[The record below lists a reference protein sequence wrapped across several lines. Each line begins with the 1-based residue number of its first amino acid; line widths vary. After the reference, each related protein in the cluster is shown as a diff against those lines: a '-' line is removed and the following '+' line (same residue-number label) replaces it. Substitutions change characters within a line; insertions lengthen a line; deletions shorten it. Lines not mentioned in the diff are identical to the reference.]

1 MKTMHGMA
9 LAAIA
14 ASALVAFPAQAGSD
28 KKGSLKQQVVGAWTM
43 KSNVLDQ
50 GGTKTEP
57 YGSDAKG
64 SVILTSSGRVA
75 LVITRADL
83 PKFASNNRTTG
94 TAEENKATVAGSIA
108 YFGTYTINEPE
119 KLLLM
124 KLEGCT
130 FPNWTGTEQKR
141 TLELS
146 GDEMK
151 FINTVPSM
159 GAGTITVTWKRV
171 KEGQATASAAQPK

>member
-1 MKTMHGMA
+1 MKTICKTA
-9 LAAIA
+9 LAFAA
-14 ASALVAFPAQAGSD
+14 AALFASAAEGGSD
-28 KKGSLKQQVVGAWTM
+28 KKGSLKQQVVGAWTL

-64 SVILTSSGRVA
+64 SVILTSNGRVA
-75 LVITRADL
+75 LIITRTDV

-94 TAEENKATVAGSIA
+94 TAEENKAAVTGTIA
-108 YFGTYTINEPE
+108 YFGTYTVNEPQ
-119 KLLLM
+119 KQLVM
-124 KLEGCT
+124 RLEGCT
-130 FPNWTGTEQKR
+130 FPNWSGTEQKR

-151 FINTVPSM
+151 FINQAPSM
-159 GAGTITVTWKRV
+159 GAGLITVTWKRV
-171 KEGQATASAAQPK
+171 KEGQTTASAAQPK

>member
-1 MKTMHGMA
+1 MKTICKTA
-9 LAAIA
+9 LAFAA
-14 ASALVAFPAQAGSD
+14 AALFASAAEGGSD
-28 KKGSLKQQVVGAWTM
+28 KKGSLKQQVVGAWTL

-57 YGSDAKG
+57 YGADAKG
-64 SVILTSSGRVA
+64 SVILTGNGRVA
-75 LVITRADL
+75 LVITRADI

-94 TAEENKATVAGSIA
+94 SAEENKAAVAGTIA
-108 YFGTYTINEPE
+108 YFGTYTVNEPQ
-119 KLLLM
+119 KQLVM
-124 KLEGCT
+124 RLEGCT

-151 FINTVPSM
+151 FINQAPSM

>member
-1 MKTMHGMA
+1 MKTICKTA
-9 LAAIA
+9 LAFAA
-14 ASALVAFPAQAGSD
+14 AALFASAAQGGSD

-64 SVILTSSGRVA
+64 SVILTGNGRVA
-75 LVITRADL
+75 LVITRADI
-83 PKFASNNRTTG
+83 PKFASGNRTTG
-94 TAEENKATVAGSIA
+94 TAEENKAVAAGSIA
-108 YFGTYTINEPE
+108 YFGTYTVNEPE
-119 KLLLM
+119 KLLIM
-124 KLEGCT
+124 RLEGCT

-151 FINTVPSM
+151 FINQAPSM
-159 GAGTITVTWKRV
+159 GAGLITVTWKRV
-171 KEGQATASAAQPK
+171 KEGQTTASAAQPK